1 MSASG
6 LTFLQVV
13 NRVLGR
19 LREGSVA
26 ANAETA
32 YSTFIGTLVNEVKS
46 EIEDAYYWNSLR
58 DTFSVTAVAG
68 TTNYVLTNARAH
80 SAILDGWNTTNPG
93 PLTRGTNAGFND
105 KFFGT
110 TTVATGSVQQYLP
123 AGVDANHDLRVDIW
137 PNPSST
143 NILKFNVF
151 VPQAELSADATV
163 ALVPQSLL
171 IEEVIA
177 RARVERGDEDA
188 PRPQPGETFI
198 CKDLLQS
205 AISREA
211 AHDGNELLDWQVE

>member
-6 LTFLQVV
+6 LTFLQVI

-19 LREGSVA
+19 LREGTVA
-26 ANAETA
+26 ANDSTT

-80 SAILDGWNTTNPG
+80 SVVLDGWNTTTPG
-93 PLTRGTNAGFND
+93 PLTRGTNADFNA
-105 KFFGT
+105 KFFGV
-110 TTVATGSVQQYLP
+110 TTVQTGPVQQYLP
-123 AGVDANHDLRVDIW
+123 AGVDANHDLRIDVW
-137 PNPSST
+137 PSPSST
-143 NILKFNVF
+143 NLLKLTVF
-151 VPQAELSADATV
+151 VPQAELAADATV
-163 ALVPQSLL
+163 PLVPQSLL

-205 AISREA
+205 AIAREA
-211 AHDGNELLDWQVE
+211 SHDDHELDWRVE